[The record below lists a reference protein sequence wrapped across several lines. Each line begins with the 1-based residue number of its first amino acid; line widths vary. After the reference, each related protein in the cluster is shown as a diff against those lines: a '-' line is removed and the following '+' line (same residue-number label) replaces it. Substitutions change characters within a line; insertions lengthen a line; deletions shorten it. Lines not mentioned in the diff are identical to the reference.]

1 MEKPAKGPK
10 NRRIGVLGGSF
21 DPVHNAHIALAE
33 AAYRQL
39 GLDEIIFMPARQA
52 ALKPSDACASPEQR
66 AKMLEIAL
74 ESADFPH
81 SISDIETRRRGI
93 SYSIDTVREL
103 LALRPDSE
111 IFWIIGSDHLPKLS
125 KWKDIAEFCKLA
137 KFACARRAR
146 LRANRAGRLTPRRAL
161 VNRPAQCA
169 QKRRGGRFG
178 ARPESFGI
186 YFEK

>member
-10 NRRIGVLGGSF
+10 NRRIGVLGGSC

-81 SISDIETRRRGI
+81 SISDIQTRRRGI
-93 SYSIDTVREL
+93 GGL
-103 LALRPDSE
+103 
-111 IFWIIGSDHLPKLS
+111 FG
-125 KWKDIAEFCKLA
+125 
-137 KFACARRAR
+137 RAR
-146 LRANRAGRLTPRRAL
+146 FRANRAGRLPPRRAL

>member
-66 AKMLEIAL
+66 AKCSKSRSNPPI
-74 ESADFPH
+74 FP
-81 SISDIETRRRGI
+81 I
-93 SYSIDTVREL
+93 
-103 LALRPDSE
+103 P
-111 IFWIIGSDHLPKLS
+111 
-125 KWKDIAEFCKLA
+125 
-137 KFACARRAR
+137 
-146 LRANRAGRLTPRRAL
+146 
-161 VNRPAQCA
+161 
-169 QKRRGGRFG
+169 
-178 ARPESFGI
+178 
-186 YFEK
+186 